1 MAMKTC
7 PDCAESVQD
16 AARKCRY
23 CGYRFDEAE
32 GAAVASKAPRA
43 DNPPTVEEEDGAD
56 EDVAAGEKH
65 DLDALEAE
73 EERLLLQSGYPV
85 STSSPSFLVVAAGG
99 LVLAVASVAQMMALA
114 DGGKP
119 SNAVVWTSVVGMV
132 LAGVLLAI
140 GWGLVA
146 TRGSGGTGGMF
157 GGLALAAGQLIAVWV
172 AKSSPGL
179 DPVYL
184 GLIMN
189 AGLALCL
196 FAHLGALGEMS
207 FEGTKLAAG
216 FALVGVA
223 IVVVT
228 FLKHIDMP
236 EILSLIFGW
245 WGLIGTALF
254 GISLLSAAGQRAQRG

>member
-1 MAMKTC
+1 MKTC

-23 CGYRFDEAE
+23 CGYRFDEA
-32 GAAVASKAPRA
+32 GVAAVAADPPRDA
-43 DNPPTVEEEDGAD
+43 ELSEVEEDDAD
-56 EDVAAGEKH
+56 EDVAIGAKH

-85 STSSPSFLVVAAGG
+85 STFSPSFLVVAAGG

-114 DGGKP
+114 EGGKP
-119 SNAVVWTSVVGMV
+119 SNTVAITALGGMV
-132 LAGVLLAI
+132 LAGVLLAV

-146 TRGSGGTGGMF
+146 TRGSGGAGGMF
-157 GGLALAAGQLIAVWV
+157 GGLALAAGQLIALWV

-179 DPVYL
+179 DVVYL

-196 FAHLGALGEMS
+196 FSHLGALGEMS

-216 FALVGVA
+216 FALIGVAVGV
-223 IVVVT
+223 VS
-228 FLKHIDMP
+228 FLKHLDMP

-254 GISLLSAAGQRAQRG
+254 GISLLSAAGNRARSG